1 MFYFWSEKE
10 QKARQMSEHLQEM
23 RENYRKAVLDREHMD
38 ADPVRQFAGW
48 FEQAVSSG
56 LPEPNAMTLATADA
70 AGRPSARVVLLKGLE
85 PEGFVFF
92 TNYRS
97 RKGRELAD
105 NPRAALVFFWME
117 LERQVRIEGQVD
129 RISDQASTAY
139 FQSRPVGSQIGAWA
153 SPQSEAIPDRQYLE
167 KRVSDLFLQYPGDEA
182 LPRPE
187 HWGGYILVPDRIEF
201 WQGREDRLHDRFE
214 YQRLDDGRWEI
225 FRLAP

>member
-1 MFYFWSEKE
+1 
-10 QKARQMSEHLQEM
+10 MSEHLQEM

-38 ADPVRQFAGW
+38 EDPVRRFAGW

-56 LPEPNAMTLATADA
+56 LPEANAMTLATADA

-85 PEGFVFF
+85 PGGFVFF

-117 LERQVRIEGQVD
+117 LERQVRIEGRVD
-129 RISDQASTAY
+129 RISEQASTAY

-167 KRVSDLFLQYPGDEA
+167 KRVSDLFLQYPGDES

-187 HWGGYILVPDRIEF
+187 HWGGYILVPD
-201 WQGREDRLHDRFE
+201 
-214 YQRLDDGRWEI
+214 
-225 FRLAP
+225 